1 MNGGQHMNG
10 EYEKQKMR
18 HDILFHRPLYL
29 EATPL
34 FLYLSCALLNFF
46 SPTTSLD
53 KMCDEYAFSFGIFA
67 PLAKQFS

>member
-1 MNGGQHMNG
+1 MVNT
-10 EYEKQKMR
+10 KPQKMR

-34 FLYLSCALLNFF
+34 FLCLSCALFNFF
-46 SPTTSLD
+46 LPTTLD
-53 KMCDEYAFSFGIFA
+53 EVCDECEITADYTTVRFGIFA